1 MITEIAG
8 FYALLEETMHE
19 HSFHRS
25 IPRALVLAIVLI
37 SSTILSACMLSVPT
51 PTPLLPSA
59 SPPPATATVPATP
72 TATTPP
78 ATTTPM
84 PSTVTPAPTVTSA
97 PTASPTPQYS
107 LIGTENVT
115 DLETVNQVQENGAQF
130 FTFANQGQSF
140 AMASGGQIL
149 FYNTAPSLL
158 RTSIPAENITI
169 LTASA
174 DQRSLAWA
182 NQNNNIRLVNIP
194 QPSQSYTLT
203 NTGGQVTSLT
213 FAPSGDQLASAS
225 YENQLTV
232 WDAAT
237 GQVSKNWELPYWLS
251 DLSYSPDGTQIGGV
265 DLPNFTV
272 HILDAS
278 TGKEVKSLTWNQGTA
293 PALYGAYFSPDWK
306 TIAWVARG
314 TVQLMSVESGKLG
327 PALNHEDAVNTLA
340 WSPDSSLLATA
351 SAATVNGNFVPVV
364 ELWSISS
371 GKTLNTL
378 VLANPAIQ
386 VSFSPDGK
394 NLATLD
400 STGTLQFWAVKGN

>member
-1 MITEIAG
+1 MRV
-8 FYALLEETMHE
+8 
-19 HSFHRS
+19 HSFHTS
-25 IPRALVLAIVLI
+25 TSRALILATVLI
-37 SSTILSACMLSVPT
+37 ASIILSACMLSVPT
-51 PTPLLPSA
+51 PTALPPSA
-59 SPPPATATVPATP
+59 SPLPATTAVPVSPIATRQATSTPLPPATSTP
-72 TATTPP
+72 LPP
-78 ATTTPM
+78 SPTLA
-84 PSTVTPAPTVTSA
+84 PSG
-97 PTASPTPQYS
+97 SPTPQFS
-107 LIGTENVT
+107 LIGTENVS
-115 DLETVNQVQENGAQF
+115 DLQKVNQVQENGAQF

-140 AMASGGQIL
+140 ALASGGQIL

-158 RTSIPAENITI
+158 STSISAENITI

-213 FAPSGDQLASAS
+213 FAPSGKQLASAS
-225 YENQLTV
+225 YENQLMV
-232 WDAAT
+232 WDAST
-237 GQVSKNWELPYWLS
+237 GQISKNWELPYWLS
-251 DLSYSPDGTQIGGV
+251 NLSYSPDGTQIGGV

-278 TGKEVKSLTWNQGTA
+278 TGKQIKSLTWNQSTS

-314 TVQLMSVESGKLG
+314 TVQLMSVDNGKLG

-364 ELWSISS
+364 ELWSVGS
-371 GKTLNTL
+371 GKTLKTL
-378 VLANPAIQ
+378 VLSNPAIQ

-394 NLATLD
+394 SLATLD
-400 STGTLQFWAVKGN
+400 STGALQFWAVKGN

>member
-1 MITEIAG
+1 MRV
-8 FYALLEETMHE
+8 
-19 HSFHRS
+19 HSFHSS
-25 IPRALVLAIVLI
+25 IPRALVLATVLI
-37 SSTILSACMLSVPT
+37 ASTILSGCMLSVPAPT
-51 PTPLLPSA
+51 PTPLPPSA
-59 SPPPATATVPATP
+59 SPLPATSAVPATP
-72 TATTPP
+72 TATTSP
-78 ATTTPM
+78 ATATTSPATET
-84 PSTVTPAPTVTSA
+84 PAPPTVTPAPS
-97 PTASPTPQYS
+97 ASPTQQFS
-107 LIGTENVT
+107 LIGSDNVS
-115 DLETVNQVQENGAQF
+115 DLQTVNQVQENGAQF

-169 LTASA
+169 LTASP

-182 NQNNNIRLVNIP
+182 NQNNNIHLVNIP

-213 FAPSGDQLASAS
+213 FAPSGGQLASAS

-251 DLSYSPDGTQIGGV
+251 NLSYSPDGTQIGGV

-340 WSPDSSLLATA
+340 WSPDSSLVATA

-378 VLANPAIQ
+378 VLTNPAIQ

-394 NLATLD
+394 RLATLD

>member
-1 MITEIAG
+1 MRV
-8 FYALLEETMHE
+8 
-19 HSFHRS
+19 HSFHTS
-25 IPRALVLAIVLI
+25 IARALILATVLLA
-37 SSTILSACMLSVPT
+37 STILSACMLSVPT
-51 PTPLLPSA
+51 PTAPPPSA
-59 SPPPATATVPATP
+59 SPLPATTAAPATP

-78 ATTTPM
+78 ATRTPLP
-84 PSTVTPAPTVTSA
+84 PSVTPAPS
-97 PTASPTPQYS
+97 ASPTQQFS
-107 LIGTENVT
+107 FIGTENVT
-115 DLETVNQVQENGAQF
+115 DLEKVNQVQENGAQF

-140 AMASGGQIL
+140 ALASGGQIL
-149 FYNTAPSLL
+149 FYNAAPSLI
-158 RTSIPAENITI
+158 RTSIPAENITM

-182 NQNNNIRLVNIP
+182 NQNNNIRLVNVP

-213 FAPSGDQLASAS
+213 FAPSGKQLASAS
-225 YENQLTV
+225 YENQLMV
-232 WDAAT
+232 WDT
-237 GQVSKNWELPYWLS
+237 SSGQISKNWELPYWLS
-251 DLSYSPDGTQIGGV
+251 DLSYSPDGRQIGGV

-278 TGKEVKSLTWNQGTA
+278 SGKEIKSLTWNQGTA

-314 TVQLMSVESGKLG
+314 SVQLMSVESGKLG

-340 WSPDSSLLATA
+340 WSPDSSILATA

-364 ELWSISS
+364 ELWSVDS
-371 GKTLNTL
+371 GKTLKTL
-378 VLANPAIQ
+378 VLSNPAIQ

-394 NLATLD
+394 SLATLD
-400 STGTLQFWAVKGN
+400 STGTLQFWAVKGS

>member
-1 MITEIAG
+1 
-8 FYALLEETMHE
+8 MHV

-25 IPRALVLAIVLI
+25 IPRAFVLAVVLI
-37 SSTILSACMLSVPT
+37 TFTTLSGCMLSLPT
-51 PTPLLPSA
+51 PTPLPPSA
-59 SPPPATATVPATP
+59 SPLPATSAVPVSPTAANPATSTPLPPATSTP
-72 TATTPP
+72 LPP
-78 ATTTPM
+78 SP
-84 PSTVTPAPTVTSA
+84 TPAPS
-97 PTASPTPQYS
+97 ASPTPQFS

-115 DLETVNQVQENGAQF
+115 DLQTVNQVQENGAQF

-140 AMASGGQIL
+140 ALASGGQIL
-149 FYNTAPSLL
+149 FYNTAPSLM
-158 RTSIPAENITI
+158 RTSIPAKNITM

-182 NQNNNIRLVNIP
+182 NQNNDIRLVNVP

-213 FAPSGDQLASAS
+213 FAPSGKQLASAS
-225 YENQLTV
+225 YENQLMV
-232 WDAAT
+232 WDASN
-237 GQVSKNWELPYWLS
+237 GQISKNWELPYWLS

-278 TGKEVKSLTWNQGTA
+278 TGKEIKSLTWNQGSA

-314 TVQLMSVESGKLG
+314 TVQLMSVDSGKLG
-327 PALNHEDAVNTLA
+327 AALNHEDAVNTLA
-340 WSPDSSLLATA
+340 WSPDSSILATA
-351 SAATVNGNFVPVV
+351 SAATVDGNFVPVV
-364 ELWSISS
+364 ELWSVDS

-378 VLANPAIQ
+378 VLSNPAIQ

-394 NLATLD
+394 SLATLD
-400 STGTLQFWAVKGN
+400 STGTLKFWAVKGS